1 MDSVYLLY
9 MSSESSQTIHST
21 HAAIQP
27 QLRPTNPLPK
37 DSTKTKQT
45 PTPSNH
51 PTKSRGPIAQLQML
65 QEVACII
72 APSKTH
78 PSFGQIFIAKMKHF
92 PAAPL
97 CMVLAQLR
105 HAAGRH
111 RDEARPRVAPED
123 RRIRGS
129 HQSIKGHTEGRQGS

>member
-1 MDSVYLLY
+1 
-9 MSSESSQTIHST
+9 
-21 HAAIQP
+21 
-27 QLRPTNPLPK
+27 
-37 DSTKTKQT
+37 
-45 PTPSNH
+45 
-51 PTKSRGPIAQLQML
+51 
-65 QEVACII
+65 
-72 APSKTH
+72 
-78 PSFGQIFIAKMKHF
+78 MKHF

-129 HQSIKGHTEGRQGS
+129 HQSIEGHTEGRQGSWRKGGPGRGHSFFAKLGYKYDNQHLWWMSSQVGF